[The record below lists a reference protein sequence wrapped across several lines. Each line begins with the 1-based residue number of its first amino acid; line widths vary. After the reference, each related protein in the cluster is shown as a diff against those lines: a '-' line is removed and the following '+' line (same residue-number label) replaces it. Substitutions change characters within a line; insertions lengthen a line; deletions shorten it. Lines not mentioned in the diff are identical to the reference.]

1 MFFVC
6 VFVLLA
12 QLWYFIFLIMR
23 EKQRAWMW
31 VGGGGGKDVQGFG
44 GGEKCD
50 HNTLYEKSFSI
61 KIIYL

>member
-1 MFFVC
+1 M
-6 VFVLLA
+6 VF
-12 QLWYFIFLIMR
+12 YFLIMR

-31 VGGGGGKDVQGFG
+31 VGGEGGQDLQGFG

-50 HNTLYEKSFSI
+50 QNTLYEKSFSV